1 MVLPKRKSIKISDKL
16 VRFEFTASQEN
27 VVDQPLLII
36 SWEEFENIVHGL
48 SDASFNNSHHA
59 WLEKNFGSSYGF
71 YAEVELEKN

>member
-36 SWEEFENIVHGL
+36 S
-48 SDASFNNSHHA
+48 
-59 WLEKNFGSSYGF
+59 
-71 YAEVELEKN
+71 